1 MMESADALAGCLL
14 GQALG
19 DALGFVVE
27 SEPPAVAAAYVES
40 CLLAAHAGTRSRP
53 GYEVGQ
59 YTDDT
64 QLAREILRSIRKANG
79 WDPECFARYLA
90 DLFHDRR
97 AVGAGPGSTGAAR
110 RLMDGTG
117 WREAGQPAP
126 YAGNGSAMRAAPL
139 GVFFRAD
146 VRGMIAAAREQSRV
160 THQDPR
166 CAAGAIAIAGAAAIA
181 SESEPI
187 RPIAFLE
194 RVAEWAGVED
204 RSVAEAILGVED
216 WLDLGPPEAARRL
229 HAGGLDPGF
238 ADSWRGISSFVTPSV
253 AWSLYSFLRSP
264 DDYWT
269 TICTAIGVGGD
280 TDTLAA
286 MAGGISGARLGP
298 QALPAA
304 LIAGLHDR
312 GTWRA
317 DDLVALARDCA
328 LLVPVVAD
336 SA

>member
-1 MMESADALAGCLL
+1 MRESADALAGCLL

-40 CLLAAHAGTRSRP
+40 CLLAGRAGTRSHP
-53 GYEVGQ
+53 GYDVGQ

-64 QLAREILRSIRKANG
+64 QLAREILRSIREARG
-79 WDPECFARYLA
+79 WDPQCFARYLA
-90 DLFHDRR
+90 NLFREDG

-110 RLMDGTG
+110 RLVEGAS

-181 SESEPI
+181 SVSEPI
-187 RPIAFLE
+187 RGTAFLE
-194 RVAEWAGVED
+194 RVAEWAGDED
-204 RSVAEAILGVED
+204 RSVADAILGVGD
-216 WLDLGPPEAARRL
+216 WLELAPPEAARRL
-229 HAGGLDPGF
+229 RDSGLDPDF
-238 ADSWRGISSFVTPSV
+238 SESWLGISSFVTPSV
-253 AWSLYSFLRSP
+253 AWSLYCFLRSP

-269 TICTAIGVGGD
+269 TVCTAIAVGGD

-286 MAGGISGARLGP
+286 MAGGLSGARLGP
-298 QALPAA
+298 HGLPSALVAR
-304 LIAGLHDR
+304 LHDR
-312 GTWRA
+312 GGWRA
-317 DDLVALARDCA
+317 DDLAALARDCA